1 MGMSFLK
8 GETKLWLRYSKENFD
23 SANVLLKNS
32 LFNPCLQNVQQ
43 SVEKALKAL
52 LIEKGT
58 RLKKTHDILELK
70 KILEML
76 NIQVDISDEHCDFL
90 NSIYLPSK
98 YPLGSVI
105 PDFNPDEN
113 ICMEAINI
121 AENVIKSVCTLLGVK
136 PEN

>member
-1 MGMSFLK
+1 LK

>member
-1 MGMSFLK
+1 MSFLK
-8 GETKLWLRYSKENFD
+8 GETKIWLRYSKENFD
-23 SANVLLKNS
+23 SANVLLKNR

-76 NIQVDISDEHCDFL
+76 NIQVDISDENCDFL

-105 PDFNPDEN
+105 PDFSPDEN
-113 ICMEAINI
+113 ICIEAINI

-136 PEN
+136 LEN